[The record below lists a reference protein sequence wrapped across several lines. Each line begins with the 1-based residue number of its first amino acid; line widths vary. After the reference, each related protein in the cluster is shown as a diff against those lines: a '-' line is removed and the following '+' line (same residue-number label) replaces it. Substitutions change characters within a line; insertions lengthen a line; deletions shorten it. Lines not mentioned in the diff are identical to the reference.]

1 MCMSVASAC
10 QMDKGGGG
18 DGGGGE
24 RAKRESL

>member
-1 MCMSVASAC
+1 MHVCVASAC